1 MLECGLY
8 EKTIGTGLRR
18 ELTSAEDELAAQTE
32 KLGSVESS
40 RVLAAYA
47 EAAVRR
53 ALDAIE
59 GEDAPERQA
68 KLVNGLIE
76 ELAQQVRKDDSGLSD
91 TSKKTVS
98 TSLRESLSSCF
109 RLCHA

>member
-8 EKTIGTGLRR
+8 EKTVGTGLRR

-32 KLGSVESS
+32 KLGGVESS
-40 RVLAAYA
+40 RVLAAYV

-59 GEDAPERQA
+59 GDDAPERQA

-91 TSKKTVS
+91 ILEEDCVD
-98 TSLRESLSSCF
+98 LS
-109 RLCHA
+109 